1 MRSGSFQ
8 VQRSFTLG
16 SGRVPSC
23 PTPAIR
29 GSSGDRPGW
38 GGLLT
43 FAKLVTNGCLR
54 HSGHI
59 PDYKCQRCAHLPE
72 GLPRRIFYKITR
84 LP

>member
-54 HSGHI
+54 HSGHTNVNAA
-59 PDYKCQRCAHLPE
+59 PTCQK
-72 GLPRRIFYKITR
+72 GWPRPI
-84 LP
+84 L